1 MKELFYKSTRNSAIR
16 VTASQ
21 AILKGLSDE
30 GGLFIPESIPA
41 LGRPIEDFADM
52 TYAQTA
58 YEVMSRFYTDFTEEE
73 LKSCINKAYDK
84 KFDTEVIAPLVEA
97 DGAYFWSFS
106 TDLRLHLRIWH
117 YLFCLI

>member
-30 GGLFIPESIPA
+30 GGLFIPERIPA
-41 LGRPIEDFADM
+41 LERPIEDFADM

-58 YEVMSRFYTDFTEEE
+58 YEVMSRFYTDFTGEE
-73 LKSCINKAYDK
+73 LKSGKRGNIRGEKGGKNKKKGDK
-84 KFDTEVIAPLVEA
+84 DIK
-97 DGAYFWSFS
+97 G
-106 TDLRLHLRIWH
+106 
-117 YLFCLI
+117 